1 MTTLRQN
8 MKRTGFTL
16 IEMLV
21 VVAIIALLV
30 GILLPS
36 FTAVRTSAKKTQ
48 TLAQFHALA
57 TGLELFRKEQT
68 IGGSLP
74 PSASDNP
81 SDFMLIA
88 NPRKSRS
95 TVNNNGQDSVRITGA
110 HLLFQAMV
118 GADQLGTPGFR
129 DRDHDGE
136 WWNDTHD
143 AAGGIYEISTTG
155 PTAGKE
161 EVNRFGG
168 AGYVDDKMTAAAR
181 SLDALDPEGLDDV
194 DKAAVDEPMFVDSFE
209 MPILYYRANRSLY
222 RMTTNLAGANE
233 PGIYRQQDNAL
244 ITGAEDGG
252 GTAYAGL
259 DFGPGEVDGR
269 YHAIKVALSPDPG
282 STTATELL
290 VCDTD
295 ANYVDSFARF
305 ICDHSIRARPTPV
318 RKDSYLL
325 ISAGPDNRYGT
336 EDDITNWDRK
346 PHE

>member
-1 MTTLRQN
+1 MTLRRN

-36 FTAVRTSAKKTQ
+36 FGAVRRSAKKTQ
-48 TLAQFHALA
+48 TLAQFNALA
-57 TGLELFRKEQT
+57 AGLELFRKEQT

-81 SDFMLIA
+81 DDFMLIA
-88 NPRKSRS
+88 NPRKSKS
-95 TVNNNGQDSVRITGA
+95 TANNNGQDSVRITGA

-129 DRDHDGE
+129 DRDRDGE
-136 WWNDTHD
+136 WWNNTHD
-143 AAGGIYEISTTG
+143 TPKAGNNPAGLYAIDPTT
-155 PTAGKE
+155 GKE

-168 AGYVDDKMTAAAR
+168 AGYVDDKMTAAAQ
-181 SLDALDPEGLDDV
+181 SLDTLDPEGLSAVGD
-194 DKAAVDEPMFVDSFE
+194 AAVDEPMFVESFG

-222 RMTTNLAGANE
+222 RMTTDVTDSTK

-244 ITGAEDGG
+244 ITGAEGE

-269 YHAIKVALSPDPG
+269 YHAIKVALSPAPNED
-282 STTATELL
+282 EID
-290 VCDTD
+290 VCDTGT
-295 ANYVDSFARF
+295 NYVDSFARF

-318 RKDSYLL
+318 RRDSYLL

>member
-1 MTTLRQN
+1 MTTLRHKN
-8 MKRTGFTL
+8 VRTGFTL

-36 FTAVRTSAKKTQ
+36 FTAVRTSAKKTK
-48 TLAQFHALA
+48 TVAQFAGLEQ
-57 TGLELFRKEQT
+57 GLELYRKEQT

-74 PSASDNP
+74 PSSSDNTDTP
-81 SDFMLIA
+81 DSFMLIA
-88 NPRKSRS
+88 NPRKI
-95 TVNNNGQDSVRITGA
+95 TTNEDNNNGQDPVRITGG

-129 DRDHDGE
+129 DRDRNGK
-136 WWNDTHD
+136 WWDDTHD
-143 AAGGIYEISTTG
+143 GPGGIYEINATT
-155 PTAGKE
+155 GKE

-168 AGYVDDKMTAAAR
+168 SGYVDDKMTADAQ
-181 SLDALDPEGLDDV
+181 SLAELDPEGLDIVAD
-194 DKAAVDEPMFVDSFE
+194 AAVDEPLFVDAFG

-222 RMTTNLAGANE
+222 RMTTDVADAKS

-244 ITGAEDGG
+244 ITGTDQGPKF
-252 GTAYAGL
+252 AGL
-259 DFGPGEVDGR
+259 DFGPGKINGH
-269 YHAIKVALSPDPG
+269 YHAIEVALSPDP
-282 STTATELL
+282 TDDEED

-295 ANYVDSFARF
+295 QNYVDSFARF
-305 ICDHSIRARPTPV
+305 ICDHSIHARPTPV

-336 EDDITNWDRK
+336 EDDITNWNRK

>member
-8 MKRTGFTL
+8 MKRSGFTL

-36 FTAVRTSAKKTQ
+36 FTAVRTNAKKTQ
-48 TLAQFHALA
+48 TLAQFNALA

-74 PSASDNP
+74 PSASDNT

-88 NPRKSRS
+88 NPRKSKS
-95 TVNNNGQDSVRITGA
+95 TENNNGRDSVRITGA

-129 DRDHDGE
+129 DRNHDGE

-143 AAGGIYEISTTG
+143 TPRAGNNPGGLYAIDPAT
-155 PTAGKE
+155 GKE

-181 SLDALDPEGLDDV
+181 SLDALDPEGLSAVGD
-194 DKAAVDEPMFVDSFE
+194 AAVDEPMFVDSFE

-222 RMTTNLAGANE
+222 RMTTDVQAEN
-233 PGIYRQQDNAL
+233 PGIYRQQDNAI
-244 ITGAEDGG
+244 ITGTDN
-252 GTAYAGL
+252 GTQQFEGL
-259 DFGPGEVDGR
+259 DFGPGKVNGR
-269 YHAIKVALSPDPG
+269 FHEIKIALSPAPTDP
-282 STTATELL
+282 EDE
-290 VCDTD
+290 VCDEGLP
-295 ANYVDSFARF
+295 YVGSFARF

-318 RKDSYLL
+318 RRDSYLL

>member
-1 MTTLRQN
+1 MTTLRHSN
-8 MKRTGFTL
+8 RRAGFTL

-36 FTAVRTSAKKTQ
+36 FTAVRVNAWKTQ
-48 TLAQFHALA
+48 TVAQFNGLA
-57 TGLELFRKEQT
+57 GGLELYRKEQT

-81 SDFMLIA
+81 TDFMLIA
-88 NPRKSRS
+88 NPRTTR
-95 TVNNNGQDSVRITGA
+95 TQDNNNGQDPVRITGA

-129 DRDHDGE
+129 DRNRNGT
-136 WWNDTHD
+136 WWDDTHD
-143 AAGGIYEISTTG
+143 TPTGGANPGGLYAIVAAT
-155 PTAGKE
+155 GKE

-168 AGYVDDKMTAAAR
+168 AGYVDDKMTAAAQ
-181 SLDALDPEGLDDV
+181 SLTELDPEGLGDV
-194 DKAAVDEPMFVDSFE
+194 ADAAVDEPMFIDAFG

-222 RMTTNLAGANE
+222 RMTTNVTNAQE
-233 PGIYRQQDNAL
+233 PGIYRQQDNAI
-244 ITGAEDGG
+244 ITGTTE
-252 GTAYAGL
+252 GTQQFEGF
-259 DFGPGEVDGR
+259 DFGPGEFNGN
-269 YHAIKVALSPDPG
+269 YHAIKVALSPGPTDL
-282 STTATELL
+282 EED
-290 VCDTD
+290 VCDD
-295 ANYVDSFARF
+295 KQDYVDSFARF
-305 ICDHSIRARPTPV
+305 ICDHSISARPTPV

-325 ISAGPDNRYGT
+325 ISAGHDNRYGT

>member
-1 MTTLRQN
+1 MTTLQQN
-8 MKRTGFTL
+8 MKRTAFTL
-16 IEMLV
+16 IEILV

-48 TLAQFHALA
+48 TLAQFNALA

-81 SDFMLIA
+81 DDFMLIA
-88 NPRKSRS
+88 NPRKLA
-95 TVNNNGQDSVRITGA
+95 GGKDEVRITGG

-129 DRDHDGE
+129 DRDRDGE

-143 AAGGIYEISTTG
+143 DDGGIYEINQTT
-155 PTAGKE
+155 GKE

-181 SLDALDPEGLDDV
+181 SLDALDPEGLDQV
-194 DKAAVDEPMFVDSFE
+194 RAKNAAVDEPMFVDAFG
-209 MPILYYRANRSLY
+209 MPILYYRANRSLF
-222 RMTTNLAGANE
+222 RMTTNLAGAKD
-233 PGIYRQQDNAL
+233 PGIYRQQDNAI
-244 ITGAEDGG
+244 ITGTDV
-252 GTAYAGL
+252 GTQQFDGL
-259 DFGPGEVDGR
+259 DFGPGEVNDR
-269 YHAIKVALSPDPG
+269 FHEIKIALSPAPTD
-282 STTATELL
+282 SEDD
-290 VCDTD
+290 VCD
-295 ANYVDSFARF
+295 VDPQYEGSFARF